1 MDDQHQQQHHGAT
14 ASLAASSP
22 LYESKTLLCKNNCG
36 YYGNPIQYEGYC
48 SICYRRLKQYQQH
61 QQQQQQRN
69 YVSSSASFDDSTSLL
84 TSSLS
89 FNNGFNV
96 DDTSKKYINIHP
108 IRSFFIILFSLMI
121 QYYKDF

>member
-1 MDDQHQQQHHGAT
+1 MDNNNQHAI
-14 ASLAASSP
+14 AAAAANSP

-48 SICYRRLKQYQQH
+48 SICYRQLKQYQQH
-61 QQQQQQRN
+61 HQPATIRN
-69 YVSSSASFDDSTSLL
+69 YVPTSASFDDSSSLL

-96 DDTSKKYINIHP
+96 VDEKKYII
-108 IRSFFIILFSLMI
+108 IVKIFQFIII
-121 QYYKDF
+121 IIIRAER